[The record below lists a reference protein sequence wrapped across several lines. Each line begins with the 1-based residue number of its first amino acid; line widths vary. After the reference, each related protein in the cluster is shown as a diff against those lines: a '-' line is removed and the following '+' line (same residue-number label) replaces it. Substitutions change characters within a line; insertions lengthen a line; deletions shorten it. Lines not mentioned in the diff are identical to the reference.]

1 MANELDEVTA
11 APREEGRDV
20 NVIDKQLQTRGHKSA
35 LVLEII
41 LFILGIIPGLIF
53 VICKIHAGKY
63 LSQLQQKI
71 QHDASQIDNYLEQR
85 VVILQNT
92 AALVNK
98 AVALD
103 KETFS
108 EVSRL
113 RSGGAAAANSDDARN
128 QLNSAIEN
136 VNSKIN
142 VAVEQYPELKA
153 HAEIMQAM
161 QQNSYLQREI
171 TAAREVYNDRVA
183 EWNTAIF
190 DWPCK
195 CMVAHKRGY
204 TTRIPFTAS
213 KEIKEKARGVFF

>member
-1 MANELDEVTA
+1 MANELDETNAVVK
-11 APREEGRDV
+11 EEGRDV
-20 NVIDKQLQTRGHKSA
+20 NVIDKQLKPTGYKSA
-35 LVLEII
+35 LALEIV
-41 LFILGIIPGLIF
+41 LFVLGIIPGLIF
-53 VICKIHAGKY
+53 LLCKVHAGKY

-85 VVILQNT
+85 VVILENT

-98 AVALD
+98 AVNLD
-103 KETFS
+103 KETFT
-108 EVSRL
+108 EIARL
-113 RSGGAAAANSDDARN
+113 RAGTPSANADVARN
-128 QLNSAIEN
+128 ELNSAIEN

-142 VAVEQYPELKA
+142 VAMENYPELKA
-153 HAEIMQAM
+153 HSEIAQAM

-171 TAAREVYNDRVA
+171 TAAREVYNDTVQQ
-183 EWNTAIF
+183 WNMAIY

-213 KEIKEKARGVFF
+213 KEVKEKARGVFF

>member
-11 APREEGRDV
+11 VPREEGRDV
-20 NVIDKQLQTRGHKSA
+20 NVIDKQLETKGYKSA

-53 VICKIHAGKY
+53 VLCKIHAGKY
-63 LSQLQQKI
+63 LSQLQQRI

-98 AVALD
+98 AVNLD
-103 KETFS
+103 KETFT
-108 EVSRL
+108 EIARL
-113 RSGGAAAANSDDARN
+113 RAGGAQSDAARN
-128 QLNSAIEN
+128 ELNSAIEN
-136 VNSKIN
+136 VNAKIN
-142 VAVEQYPELKA
+142 VAMENYPDLKS
-153 HAEIMQAM
+153 HQEIAQAM

-171 TAAREVYNDRVA
+171 TAAREVYNDTVA
-183 EWNTAIF
+183 QWNTAIF

-213 KEIKEKARGVFF
+213 KEVKQQARGVFF